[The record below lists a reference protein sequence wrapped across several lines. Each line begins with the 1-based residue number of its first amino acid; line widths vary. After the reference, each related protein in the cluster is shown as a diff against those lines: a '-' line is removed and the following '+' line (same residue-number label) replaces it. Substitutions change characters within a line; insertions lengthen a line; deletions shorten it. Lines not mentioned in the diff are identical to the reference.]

1 MPAALFAVMEKAQRS
16 GADGKR
22 TRRKPGQQTEAALL
36 TAATVVRVRLGLVVA
51 FVLWRFCFRE
61 KTISSEMT
69 AAAALVRAKGQTTSY
84 VLQKDMNWHVFLRQT
99 KYKDYIE
106 AWT

>member
-1 MPAALFAVMEKAQRS
+1 MIHIHRGYWHRNGAQAVSPVYTQSTLPAALFAVMEKAQRS

-51 FVLWRFCFRE
+51 FVL
-61 KTISSEMT
+61 
-69 AAAALVRAKGQTTSY
+69 
-84 VLQKDMNWHVFLRQT
+84 
-99 KYKDYIE
+99 
-106 AWT
+106 